1 MRLIALIVTV
11 LLPAMVFAG
20 EREAK
25 IYKTPSVAKKLVEKI
40 DFCKDP
46 LYQALFQRVEIM
58 TELSKTKTSSAKES
72 KLKAKDKMSVRPGPK
87 QMLRLTAY
95 DVICTGVW

>member
-1 MRLIALIVTV
+1 MVALVVTM
-11 LLPAMVFAG
+11 LLPAVVFAG

-46 LYQALFQRVEIM
+46 LYQALFQRAEIM
-58 TELSKTKTSSAKES
+58 TELSKTKTSS